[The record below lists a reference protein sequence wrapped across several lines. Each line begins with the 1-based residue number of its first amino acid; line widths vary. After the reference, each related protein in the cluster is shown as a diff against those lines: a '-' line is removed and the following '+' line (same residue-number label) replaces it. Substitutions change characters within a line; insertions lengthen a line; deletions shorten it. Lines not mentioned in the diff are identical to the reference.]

1 MKIFKRVNSLIN
13 ASINEL
19 LDKAENPRAMA
30 NQIIRDLEE
39 VTRELRVNTA
49 SVIAT
54 TKLLDKKIAGIKRE
68 KESWRQNA
76 EAAVQEGK
84 DDLAKEAL
92 VKVMAFERD
101 ELILNNQHK
110 DSGRLSEKM
119 RAELKTVE
127 SRLHEARSKRDTL
140 LVKLQAAT
148 TRKKM
153 YDSVDSVKT
162 RLNDAL
168 DRTDFVLSG
177 YDQFSNLEEQIEK
190 QVAELEAREEI
201 DDSHLVQEFER
212 IKQEHQLEEEL
223 KTLKEKVL
231 VAHE

>member
-1 MKIFKRVNSLIN
+1 MKIFKRVQSLLSS
-13 ASINEL
+13 SINDL

-39 VTRELRVNTA
+39 ATRELRANTA

-54 TKLLDKKIAGIKRE
+54 TKLLDKKIAGVKRD
-68 KESWRQNA
+68 KESWRENA
-76 EAAVQEGK
+76 EAALREGK
-84 DDLAKEAL
+84 DELAKEAL
-92 VKVMAFERD
+92 VKVMALERD
-101 ELILNNQHK
+101 DLTLNNQHK
-110 DSGRLSEKM
+110 DSERLSEKM
-119 RAELKTVE
+119 RTELKAVE
-127 SRLHEARSKRDTL
+127 SRLHEARAKRDTL

-148 TRKKM
+148 SRKKM
-153 YDSVDSVKT
+153 HDSVDRVKT

-168 DRTDFVLSG
+168 DRTDSVLSG

-223 KTLKEKVL
+223 KALKEKVF